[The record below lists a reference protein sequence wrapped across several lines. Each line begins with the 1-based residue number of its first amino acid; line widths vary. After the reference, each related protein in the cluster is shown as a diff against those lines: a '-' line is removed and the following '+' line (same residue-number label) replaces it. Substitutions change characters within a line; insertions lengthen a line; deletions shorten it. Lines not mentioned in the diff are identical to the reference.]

1 MTTTIDFSVP
11 RRMSLEAFFIYF
23 LKSFKSIL
31 NAVIIFLA
39 IEIFKSEG
47 GVIELL
53 VKIAAMIGGAALIAL
68 IIAAIS
74 FFPVKFHVANSNLIY
89 QRNLIRR
96 ESTTI
101 PLNRIHSLRTRQGL
115 FYRILGLRGVV
126 FDTLASK
133 GAEIEL
139 ILKESDWQS
148 LLRQIEREEKPQT
161 ADPEMPPVFD
171 PSTTIR
177 FPNRELI
184 LDALCQNH
192 LKGMVVLGSF
202 AAVILNHISDFY
214 DNAIDMLANYLESHF
229 EQFAL
234 SVAGIALIMVLT
246 YIVSLILWIGKV
258 FLRYFDLSLTY
269 DSKNLSF
276 SHGLLSRMS
285 SRFAHDK
292 ICTIRIKQN
301 FLEKKFGLST
311 LSLKQALN
319 SSAEK
324 EEDNLK
330 IYGQNRSRFFLGWW
344 IGDDFDSEPEIITA
358 KSGRGVMTLSLI
370 KDCLVSIIVSGILW
384 NLELFGW
391 ITLPA
396 IYLLA
401 GIPKGIMTMRHS
413 LISLRDSY
421 LIISEGSFAEI
432 KNYLKYANIEVVR
445 IKKTPLS
452 RFSRR
457 VSLTLSTSGTTFTI
471 RSLNQEQAARV
482 YELLLAK
489 SQATAKNE

>member
-1 MTTTIDFSVP
+1 MATTTDFSVP
-11 RRMSLEAFFIYF
+11 HRMSLGAFFIYF
-23 LKSFKSIL
+23 LKSFKAIL

-53 VKIAAMIGGAALIAL
+53 LKIAAMIGGAALIAL

-74 FFPVKFHVANSNLIY
+74 FFPVKFHVANSNLVY

-115 FYRILGLRGVV
+115 FYRILGLRGIV

-148 LLRQIEREEKPQT
+148 LLGQIKREEQPRSVN
-161 ADPEMPPVFD
+161 PETPPVFD

-177 FPNRELI
+177 FPNRDLI

-202 AAVILNHISDFY
+202 AAVILNQISDFY
-214 DNAIDMLANYLESHF
+214 DNAIDMLANYIETHF
-229 EQFAL
+229 EQFAM

-246 YIVSLILWIGKV
+246 YIVSLILWLGKV
-258 FLRYFDLSLTY
+258 ILRYYDLSLTY
-269 DSKNLSF
+269 DSKTLSF

-301 FLEKKFGLST
+301 FLEKRFGLST
-311 LSLKQALN
+311 HSLKQALN

-330 IYGQNRSRFFLGWW
+330 IYGKNRSGFFLGWW
-344 IGDDFDSEPEIITA
+344 IGEDFQSQPEIINA

-384 NLELFGW
+384 NLGLFGW

-396 IYLLA
+396 IYLLT
-401 GIPKGIMTMRHS
+401 GIPKAIMTMRHS
-413 LISLRDSY
+413 RISLRNSY
-421 LIISEGSFAEI
+421 LIVSEGRFAEI
-432 KNYLKYANIEVVR
+432 NNYLKYANIEVVR
-445 IKKTPLS
+445 IKRTPLS
-452 RFSRR
+452 RFSHR

-471 RSLNQEQAARV
+471 RSLKQEQAAQV

-489 SQATAKNE
+489 SSGSTKS